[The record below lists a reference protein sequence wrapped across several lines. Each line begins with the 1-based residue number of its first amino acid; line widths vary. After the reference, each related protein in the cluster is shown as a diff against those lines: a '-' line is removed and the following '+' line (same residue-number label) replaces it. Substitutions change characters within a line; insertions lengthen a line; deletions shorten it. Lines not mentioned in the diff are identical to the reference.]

1 MSPRA
6 ARSLA
11 TWTMVI
17 WAASTSLRR
26 TGPMDS
32 MSSRMIFEARSDM
45 LEKNMS
51 RRDSEAPLSARPS

>member
-1 MSPRA
+1 M
-6 ARSLA
+6 A

-45 LEKNMS
+45 LEKNIS
-51 RRDSEAPLSARPS
+51 RKESEAPFSARPS